1 MSCKPSACAPLSPTE
16 GERREQ
22 LAAYFLAAPPLKEQ
36 TPEERQK
43 YLSQLSRLAELERR
57 EILDGAG
64 AARPLV
70 WGNPVP
76 YVQALLTAA
85 QRMGAGLGQPLL
97 LFPAKETDIRFDTLL
112 HPRLLGIALMNLIGA
127 AVRAAPRQPVWVRLS
142 EHRHC
147 LAVAVTGTVP
157 FGDEETL
164 ALLKESTR
172 LHEGSLVLCDT
183 TVSFSCGQAGTPP
196 PGVRLYSSP
205 TAEILLRDT
214 LSPVWTAFYS
224 GIYASLSSSKDPAS
238 VTDASEADSASADTA
253 AASDTEDSSSC
264 SG

>member
-1 MSCKPSACAPLSPTE
+1 MQYKPSACAPVSPSE
-16 GERREQ
+16 GACREQ

-36 TPEERQK
+36 TPEQRRD
-43 YLSQLSRLAELERR
+43 YLSQLCRLGELERQ
-57 EILDGAG
+57 EILEGCG

-97 LFPAKETDIRFDTLL
+97 LFPAKETDIGFDTLL
-112 HPRLLGIALMNLIGA
+112 HPRLLGIALMNLVSA
-127 AVRAAPRQPVWVRLS
+127 AVRSAPRQPVWVRLS
-142 EHRHC
+142 EHRHS
-147 LAVAVTGTVP
+147 LAVAVTAAEP

-172 LHEGSLVLCDT
+172 LHKGSLVQCDT

-196 PGVRLYSSP
+196 PGVHLYSAP
-205 TAEILLRDT
+205 TADILLRDT

-224 GIYASLSSSKDPAS
+224 GIYASLSSLDGS
-238 VTDASEADSASADTA
+238 
-253 AASDTEDSSSC
+253 ASDTVASAADSDSSAAEDSSSC
-264 SG
+264 SD